1 LPNKN
6 LILAP
11 YKKNRHIAP
20 EIISA
25 SAIGTIQRLEKYNL
39 RQRSCC
45 WHFRRKHYSLSR
57 AITLVEST
65 NSGHLAKANEV
76 INACLPHAN
85 QSVRIELQAFQAWV
99 KVLLLKLWNLFN

>member
-1 LPNKN
+1 LVPFNVLENTTFGKD
-6 LILAP
+6 LVAGILDENITA
-11 YKKNRHIAP
+11 
-20 EIISA
+20 
-25 SAIGTIQRLEKYNL
+25 
-39 RQRSCC
+39 
-45 WHFRRKHYSLSR
+45 LSR